1 LSTQRRRETEPG
13 SSATKDIFE
22 EVFMLLPVTGAN
34 GVGEKESPMSQR
46 PHRIRIGLQI
56 AQYGAGW
63 PAFLDAA
70 LEAEAIG
77 ADALFNWDHF
87 SGPGDS
93 QAPSFE
99 CWTMLAAWAA
109 CTSRITLGPLVNCI
123 GYRNPDLVAD
133 MARTVDHVARGRTIL
148 GLGSG
153 FKERDYAEYGYP
165 YGSIASR
172 VSDLENGVLRIR
184 RRLKLLNPAPVTPI
198 PLLIAGSGEQR
209 TLRLVARHADIWHTF
224 ADGEDFVRKAR
235 VLDRYCAEIGRA
247 PQKIERSVLVGG
259 DPEAVGPQLRELGVT
274 FFIVSVRDLN
284 LEPARNWIRWRDEHN
299 ARFHSA

>member
-1 LSTQRRRETEPG
+1 
-13 SSATKDIFE
+13 
-22 EVFMLLPVTGAN
+22 
-34 GVGEKESPMSQR
+34 
-46 PHRIRIGLQI
+46 
-56 AQYGAGW
+56 
-63 PAFLDAA
+63 
-70 LEAEAIG
+70 
-77 ADALFNWDHF
+77 
-87 SGPGDS
+87 
-93 QAPSFE
+93 
-99 CWTMLAAWAA
+99 
-109 CTSRITLGPLVNCI
+109 
-123 GYRNPDLVAD
+123 

-153 FKERDYAEYGYP
+153 FKERDYVEYGYP

-247 PQKIERSVLVGG
+247 PEKIERSVLVGG
-259 DPEAVGPQLRELGVT
+259 DPEASGPQLLELGVT
-274 FFIVSVRDLN
+274 FFIVSVKDLN
-284 LEPARNWIRWRDEHN
+284 LAPARNWIRWRDEHN
-299 ARFHSA
+299 ARSTPA